1 MGTAANTSAIPGAP
15 GDITPAWL
23 TDALRE
29 GGVIRESAVTA
40 CDVRTI
46 GEGSGFIGQ
55 LAQIRPTYDRNE
67 PGAPASIIAKM
78 PGASEGGRQI
88 GNLFDFYHR
97 EIRFYEEIA
106 HEVELR
112 TPKRYYS
119 AMNRDTQEYILLIED
134 LAPLCVGDQAEGC
147 AVEQARLAV
156 EQIGKFHATWWESP
170 RLAEIGDWMPA
181 INAPVQQVAAGA
193 YAQAW
198 KPFLDMFG
206 AQLTP
211 EVRSACERIGESVV
225 KIQTAFA
232 QPPLTISHGDYRI
245 DNLFFSSDQSSMKLA
260 VADWQISTIGRGAF
274 DVAYLLCGGLPSELR
289 RSHERDLVKLYHDTL
304 VQNGVQ
310 DYPLDECWD
319 DYRLGALFQFVYIVI
334 AVGTL
339 DAANERGM
347 ALWSAWLERGATA
360 VEELNAIERLPA

>member
-1 MGTAANTSAIPGAP
+1 MGAATGKIPAGP
-15 GDITPAWL
+15 GDFTPEWL
-23 TDALRE
+23 TTALRE
-29 GGVIRESAVTA
+29 GGVIRDASVTA
-40 CDVRTI
+40 CDVKTI

-55 LAQIRPTYDRNE
+55 LAQIRPTYDRE
-67 PGAPASIIAKM
+67 EAGAPASIIAKM

-134 LAPLCVGDQAEGC
+134 LAPLTVGDQAKGC
-147 AVEQARLAV
+147 ALAQARLAV
-156 EQIGKFHATWWESP
+156 EQIARFHATWWENP
-170 RLAEIGDWMPA
+170 RLKAIGEWMPA
-181 INAPVQQVAAGA
+181 INAPVQQTAAAA
-193 YAQAW
+193 YGQAW

-206 AQLTP
+206 AKLTP
-211 EVRSACERIGESVV
+211 EVRSACERIGENVV

-232 QPPLTISHGDYRI
+232 QPPLTISHGDYRV
-245 DNLFFSSDQSSMKLA
+245 DNLFFSEGKGALQMA
-260 VADWQISTIGRGAF
+260 VADWQISTLGRGTF
-274 DVAYLLCGGLPSELR
+274 DVAYLLCGGLTPELR
-289 RSHERDLVKLYHDTL
+289 RAHERELVKQYHDTL
-304 VQNGVQ
+304 TANDVTG
-310 DYPLDECWD
+310 YSYDECWD

-347 ALWSAWLERGATA
+347 ALWTAWLERGAA
-360 VEELNAIERLPA
+360 SVEELNAIERLPA

>member
-1 MGTAANTSAIPGAP
+1 MPQSPGEITAE
-15 GDITPAWL
+15 WL
-23 TDALRE
+23 TSALRE
-29 GGVIRESAVTA
+29 GGVIKDATVTS
-40 CDVRTI
+40 CDVKTI

-55 LAQIRPTYDRNE
+55 LAQIRPKYDQPE
-67 PGAPASIIAKM
+67 DGAPTSIIAKM

-97 EIRFYEEIA
+97 EIRFYETIA
-106 HEVELR
+106 DEVELQ

-119 AMNRDTQEYILLIED
+119 ESDREKQHYILLIED
-134 LAPLCVGDQAEGC
+134 LAPACVGDQAEGC
-147 AVEQARLAV
+147 TVAHARLAV
-156 EQIGKFHATWWESP
+156 ESVAKFHATWWESP
-170 RLAEIGDWMPA
+170 RLKEIGEWMPA

-198 KPFLDMFG
+198 QPFLDMFG
-206 AQLTP
+206 AGLSP
-211 EVRSACERIGESVV
+211 EVRSACERIGENVV

-245 DNLFFSSDQSSMKLA
+245 DNLFFRSAEGGYEFA

-274 DVAYLLCGGLPSELR
+274 DVAYLLCGGLEPDLR
-289 RSHERDLVKLYHDTL
+289 RAHERELVKLYHDTL
-304 VQNGVQ
+304 VANGVTGYTFEQ
-310 DYPLDECWD
+310 CWD

-347 ALWSAWLERGATA
+347 ALWKAWLNRGAAA
-360 VEELNAIERLPA
+360 VEELKAIEMMPA